1 MSATGASVE
10 GVLRQAASLLA
21 AGGIEQPRHE
31 ARILLGHVMGLSR
44 ERLLSAHRCPVDAPL
59 VDQLMDLARRRAA
72 HEPIAYLTGERE
84 FWGLSF
90 EVTRDTLIPRPD
102 SETLI
107 EAVLEAANRER
118 RENARIVDFGVGGG
132 CLLVSLLKE
141 LPGAEGFGVDRSV
154 GALKVARRNAR
165 RHGVS
170 PRAHFIAGS
179 WGRSL
184 APAFDLIIANPPY
197 VAAADGTSLM
207 TEVADYEP
215 AEALFSGARGDEAY
229 RSLAPDF
236 ARLVAPAGR
245 VFVEL
250 GAGMGDR
257 VAAILGGSGLAESGR
272 RKDLAGIERCAI
284 FKLAGA

>member
-44 ERLLSAHRCPVDAPL
+44 ERLLVAHRNPVDAPL
-59 VDQLMDLARRRAA
+59 VDQLMGLARRRAA

-141 LPGAEGFGVDRSV
+141 LPGVEGFGVDRSV

-170 PRAHFIAGS
+170 SRAHFLAGS

-207 TEVADYEP
+207 PEVAEYEP
-215 AEALFSGARGDEAY
+215 AGALFAGARGDEAY
-229 RSLAPDF
+229 RALAPDF
-236 ARLVAPAGR
+236 ARLLAPGGR

-284 FKLAGA
+284 FDLSGA